1 MNLTKALKRKAK
13 LANEIQK
20 VFSKLQNSNS
30 HEEKRKP
37 VYSAEDVYN
46 EWLKLINELV
56 ELKSKIQ
63 VANQPIYSKI
73 FRMAELKSMIQQI
86 KRINTTSG
94 IQDTYRSG
102 EAIEV
107 TMVAFIGELD
117 RDKLI
122 QQWEDEVET
131 LQDEI
136 EEFNALTKI

>member
-1 MNLTKALKRKAK
+1 
-13 LANEIQK
+13 
-20 VFSKLQNSNS
+20 
-30 HEEKRKP
+30 
-37 VYSAEDVYN
+37 
-46 EWLKLINELV
+46 
-56 ELKSKIQ
+56 
-63 VANQPIYSKI
+63 
-73 FRMAELKSMIQQI
+73 MAELKSMIQQI

-102 EAIEV
+102 EAIGV

>member
-20 VFSKLQNSNS
+20 AFSKLQSSNS
-30 HEEKRKP
+30 YEEKRKP

-46 EWLKLINELV
+46 EWLRLINELV

-63 VANQPIYSKI
+63 IANQPIYNKI

-107 TMVAFIGELD
+107 TMVAIIGELD

-136 EEFNALTKI
+136 EEFNVLTKI